1 MTNEQLN
8 KGNELKN
15 QIIELRDSI
24 QGFKRCIKNL
34 DIGNEYSI
42 KSNFLKVSFENTSC
56 FVRSEELID
65 FLWKELKNLEEEL
78 IIKEQELKD
87 L

>member
-8 KGNELKN
+8 KGNELRSK
-15 QIIELRDSI
+15 IHELKESI

-34 DIGNEYSI
+34 DIGNEYLI
-42 KSNFLKVSFENTSC
+42 QSNFLKVSFENTSC

-65 FLWKELKNLEEEL
+65 FLWKELKSLEETL